1 MFFRFENINALYLL
15 LLIPVLIVIFIIIQL
30 VRKRSIKQFG
40 HIEVLKELMPD
51 ASGSRPIIKFILLI
65 FAFVAL
71 IFTIA
76 RPQFG
81 SKLKEVKRKGVEIMI
96 ALDVSNS
103 MLAEDIKPNRL
114 ERAKRAIANM
124 VNKLDDDKIG
134 LIVFAGDAYVQ
145 VPITTDYISTKMFL
159 NSINPS
165 IVPKQ
170 GTAIGE
176 AINLA
181 VRSFSTESEL
191 SKAIIIITDG
201 ENHESDAVEAAKI
214 ANEKG
219 IIIHTL
225 GMGLPQGAP
234 VPIKGYNNYLKD
246 RQGATVISKL
256 NEQMLQQIAAAGN
269 GAYIRANNSETGLNT
284 LFKEINKL
292 EEKEIETKVYSDY
305 EDHFQLIAGLALF
318 FIILEILI
326 LERKNKLLKNI
337 KLFKI

>member
-1 MFFRFENINALYLL
+1 MFFRFENIEALYLL
-15 LLIPVLIVIFIIIQL
+15 LLIPVLIIVFIIIQL
-30 VRKRSIKQFG
+30 SRKRSINQFG
-40 HIEVLKELMPD
+40 QPELLKELMPD
-51 ASGSRPIIKFILLI
+51 ASLSRPILKFIVLL
-65 FAFVAL
+65 FALSAL

-81 SKLKEVKRKGVEIMI
+81 SKLKEVKRRGVEIMI

-165 IVPKQ
+165 LIPKQ
-170 GTAIGE
+170 GTTIGAAID
-176 AINLA
+176 LA
-181 VRSFSTESEL
+181 TRSFSTESEL

-201 ENHESDAVEAAKI
+201 ENHESDAVEAAR
-214 ANEKG
+214 AASEKG
-219 IIIHTL
+219 IIVHTL

-234 VPIKGYNNYLKD
+234 VPIQGYNNYLKD
-246 RQGATVISKL
+246 RQGNTVISKL
-256 NEQMLQQIAAAGN
+256 NEQMLQQIAVAGN
-269 GAYIRANNSETGLNT
+269 GAYIRANNTETGLNT
-284 LFKEINKL
+284 LFNEINKM

-305 EDHFQLIAGLALF
+305 EDHYQLIAGIALF
-318 FIILEILI
+318 FILLEIFI
-326 LERKNKLLKNI
+326 LERKNKFLKNI